1 MECIYEILKSIFSFV
16 KFLYQNCSF
25 PVLFLIIIFLFKEQI
40 KKILTDFT
48 VGEFKFPSGSIKVTR
63 KGIEKDQEEYLRQF
77 EKENDKSIEF
87 DADEMSAK
95 IGELFGVEYKDG
107 LPIDN
112 SGGGGAPPKSESYN
126 PSVFNAHLFSIVASE
141 DSLKEEYK
149 FFGFKETIISLYT
162 AYLSNY
168 KKDKWVTKGGAPY
181 HVSNREESLEK
192 KAFDIITGY
201 YLEAMNT
208 RKEWN
213 FNTIKSYQKLIRV
226 VLVSYQVI
234 ERELMEE
241 NEE

>member
-1 MECIYEILKSIFSFV
+1 MECIYEILKSIFSFI
-16 KFLYQNCSF
+16 KFLYQNFSF

-40 KKILTDFT
+40 KKVLTDFT
-48 VGEFKFPSGSIKVTR
+48 VGEFQFPSGAIKVTR
-63 KGIEKDQEEYLRQF
+63 KGIEKDQQEYLRQF
-77 EKENDKSIEF
+77 EKENDKSIEL
-87 DADEMSAK
+87 DADEMSSK
-95 IGELFGVEYKDG
+95 IGELFGCEYKDG

-112 SGGGGAPPKSESYN
+112 SDGGDSHKSESY
-126 PSVFNAHLFSIVASE
+126 SSVVFNAHLFSMVTSE
-141 DSLKEEYK
+141 DSLEEEYN

-168 KKDKWVTKGGAPY
+168 KNDKWATKGGAPY
-181 HVSNREESLEK
+181 YVSNREESLEK

-208 RKEWN
+208 RKEWD

-226 VLVSYQVI
+226 VLVSYQII
-234 ERELMEE
+234 EREFMEK